1 MEDRADPH
9 RSEIDL
15 TQLNLWFRRSN
26 LWAIFSEK
34 NRAQP
39 RVDCRDK
46 MSLWL
51 PYFSCVFRSLLHT
64 NAMRATAAACL
75 TRDAKRQRVGSSDD
89 DEAPPAATQGVAS
102 PPRRAPAAA
111 DGNDDSSDDDDWPAG
126 TQGEAAAAPVLRLI
140 VSVPTSSAQPQRP
153 VRIALTGCRDGPSL
167 QRYCA
172 VARALGAEVDAGP
185 VISSAV
191 THVIVFPAVGAK
203 RTAKSIWAY
212 ARTAPNRVILSATT
226 SAHACRPAAVRAC
239 FPSRALT
246 KKVLVSPCWLDASS
260 QHGTLLPLTPAHSTS
275 TSITLTPSPAP
286 PPLLSSQTPPLPPPL
301 PPPSPPSSPPHAV
314 RGISNPLDG
323 TRVHV
328 TAAFI
333 AQHRA
338 DATVRALLTEQAY
351 LLHAARQLTSAHA
364 ASADFIFAAEDE
376 AEGWRPVDGGGT
388 SSSGAL
394 PLMPPAVLTWERF
407 LERLV
412 PGHAR
417 RWLQPSCRRARS

>member
-1 MEDRADPH
+1 MSSKSQGFAETRNRCANATCM
-9 RSEIDL
+9 RSTTAE
-15 TQLNLWFRRSN
+15 
-26 LWAIFSEK
+26 
-34 NRAQP
+34 
-39 RVDCRDK
+39 
-46 MSLWL
+46 SL
-51 PYFSCVFRSLLHT
+51 P
-64 NAMRATAAACL
+64 
-75 TRDAKRQRVGSSDD
+75 RDAKRHRVGSSDD

-111 DGNDDSSDDDDWPAG
+111 DDNDDSSDDDDWPAG
-126 TQGEAAAAPVLRLI
+126 TQSEAAAAPVLRLI
-140 VSVPTSSAQPQRP
+140 VGAPTSSAQPQRP

-172 VARALGAEVDAGP
+172 VARALGAEVDVGP

-191 THVIVFPAVGAK
+191 THVVVFPAVGAK

-212 ARTAPNRVILSATT
+212 VRTAPNRVILSAAT
-226 SAHACRPAAVRAC
+226 SAHACRPACAAAVREC
-239 FPSRALT
+239 FPGRALT

-275 TSITLTPSPAP
+275 TSLTLTPSPAP
-286 PPLLSSQTPPLPPPL
+286 PPLLSSPTPPLPPPV
-301 PPPSPPSSPPHAV
+301 PPPPPPPSSPPHAV
-314 RGISNPLDG
+314 RGIANPLDG

-351 LLHAARQLTSAHA
+351 LLHAARRLTSAHT
-364 ASADFIFAAEDE
+364 ASADFVFAADDE
-376 AEGWRPVDGGGT
+376 AEGWRPVDGGGNG
-388 SSSGAL
+388 SSSAL
-394 PLMPPAVLTWERF
+394 SRWPPAVLTWERF

-412 PGHAR
+412 PGHSR
-417 RWLQPSCRRARS
+417 RWLQPSCRRARSLTLGAQHM

>member
-1 MEDRADPH
+1 M
-9 RSEIDL
+9 RS
-15 TQLNLWFRRSN
+15 TT
-26 LWAIFSEK
+26 SE
-34 NRAQP
+34 
-39 RVDCRDK
+39 
-46 MSLWL
+46 SL
-51 PYFSCVFRSLLHT
+51 P
-64 NAMRATAAACL
+64 
-75 TRDAKRQRVGSSDD
+75 RDAKRQRVGSSDD

-111 DGNDDSSDDDDWPAG
+111 DDNDDSSDDDDWPAG

-140 VSVPTSSAQPQRP
+140 VGAPTSSAQPQRP

-172 VARALGAEVDAGP
+172 VARALGAEVDVGP

-191 THVIVFPAVGAK
+191 THVVVFPAVGAK

-212 ARTAPNRVILSATT
+212 ARTAPNRVILSAAT
-226 SAHACRPAAVRAC
+226 SAHACRPACAAAVREC
-239 FPSRALT
+239 FPGRALT

-275 TSITLTPSPAP
+275 TSLTLTPSPAP
-286 PPLLSSQTPPLPPPL
+286 PPLLSSPAPPLPPPL
-301 PPPSPPSSPPHAV
+301 PPPPPPPSSPPHAV
-314 RGISNPLDG
+314 RGIANPLDG

-351 LLHAARQLTSAHA
+351 LLHAARRLTSAHT
-364 ASADFIFAAEDE
+364 ASP
-376 AEGWRPVDGGGT
+376 WW
-388 SSSGAL
+388 
-394 PLMPPAVLTWERF
+394 PAKRER
-407 LERLV
+407 
-412 PGHAR
+412 AT
-417 RWLQPSCRRARS
+417 

>member
-1 MEDRADPH
+1 
-9 RSEIDL
+9 
-15 TQLNLWFRRSN
+15 
-26 LWAIFSEK
+26 
-34 NRAQP
+34 
-39 RVDCRDK
+39 
-46 MSLWL
+46 MSSKSQACALMPFKCL
-51 PYFSCVFRSLLHT
+51 PKLETDARMHSTTAESLP
-64 NAMRATAAACL
+64 
-75 TRDAKRQRVGSSDD
+75 RDAKRHRVGSSDD

-111 DGNDDSSDDDDWPAG
+111 DDNDDSSDDDDWPAG
-126 TQGEAAAAPVLRLI
+126 TQSEAAAAPVLRLI
-140 VSVPTSSAQPQRP
+140 VGAPTSSAQPQRP

-172 VARALGAEVDAGP
+172 VARALGAEVDVGP

-191 THVIVFPAVGAK
+191 THVVVFPAVGAK

-212 ARTAPNRVILSATT
+212 VRTAPNRVFLSAAT
-226 SAHACRPAAVRAC
+226 SAHACRPACAAAVREC
-239 FPSRALT
+239 FSGRALT

-275 TSITLTPSPAP
+275 TSLTLTPSPAP
-286 PPLLSSQTPPLPPPL
+286 PPLLSSPAPPLPPPV
-301 PPPSPPSSPPHAV
+301 PPPPPPPSSPPHAV
-314 RGISNPLDG
+314 RGIANPLDG

-351 LLHAARQLTSAHA
+351 LLHAARRLTSAHT
-364 ASADFIFAAEDE
+364 ASADFVFAADDE
-376 AEGWRPVDGGGT
+376 AEGWRPVDGGGNC
-388 SSSGAL
+388 SSSAL
-394 PLMPPAVLTWERF
+394 SRWPPAVLTWERF

-412 PGHAR
+412 PGHSR
-417 RWLQPSCRRARS
+417 RWLQPPCTRRARSLTLGAQHM